1 MAHESHKTR
10 MSDSS
15 LYDEVCIN
23 CNKTDTSPLGLDT
36 PCPSPKATFNH
47 GTSHTYGKA
56 DFWKQHESAL
66 RAGRITQ
73 AAAIIFAGPRFS
85 LEEAVTRA
93 FMIDQEVQNKIKQ
106 EKA

>member
-15 LYDEVCIN
+15 LYDEVDKPCS
-23 CNKTDTSPLGLDT
+23 KGL
-36 PCPSPKATFNH
+36 PSPAFNH
-47 GTSHTYGKA
+47 DTSHTYGKP

-73 AAAIIFAGPRFS
+73 AAAIIFADTR
-85 LEEAVTRA
+85 LNMEEAVNRA
-93 FMIDQEVQNKIKQ
+93 FMIDQEVQYRIKQ